1 MLKRNS
7 LFDKKIIKY
16 KLWKTQYLKNSLI
29 QSFKENHFIK
39 PIERVSFFI
48 GLDRQSKHY
57 LFYKSQNRSQCYL
70 SYSLR
75 VPSAKVQLSRFY
87 LNRGVDKLFLSN
99 YQK

>member
-16 KLWKTQYLKNSLI
+16 KLWKQHQLRGTLI
-29 QSFKENHFIK
+29 QSFKENQFLK
-39 PIERVSFFI
+39 PLNRLSFFI

-57 LFYKSQNRSQCYL
+57 LFYKSQSKLQCYL

-75 VPSAKVQLSRFY
+75 VPSAKMQLSRFY
-87 LNRGVDKLFLSN
+87 LNRGADQLLLGN